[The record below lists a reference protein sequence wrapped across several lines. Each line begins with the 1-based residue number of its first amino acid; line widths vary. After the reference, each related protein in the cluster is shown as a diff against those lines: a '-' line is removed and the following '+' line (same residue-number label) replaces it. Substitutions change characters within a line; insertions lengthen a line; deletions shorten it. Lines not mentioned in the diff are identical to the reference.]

1 MSDML
6 SPIFRLLPSKSQLLI
21 PPPLL
26 IGIGAL
32 GFVGLCSRVNSYLSR
47 RALNG
52 VTATLPWDSE
62 REVVVVT
69 GGSSGIG
76 AAIVELLA
84 HRGIKTLI
92 LDVTEPRE
100 ELRSNTFFFKVD
112 LAKAE
117 AIKSIATNIRS
128 EHGDPTV
135 LINNAGIEFNKPLLG
150 LEESQIRRT
159 FDVNILAHFLLVQE
173 FLPAMV
179 SLNHGHVVSVASLA
193 SFTTSAINVD
203 YALTMSSIFHPG
215 WVRTP
220 LIQKMVDSGVRDGQ
234 ILEPRDVAEKVVN
247 QIISGLGA
255 QVFVP
260 SSHWILP
267 FVRALPC
274 WAQEAI
280 RNQLSVKRIAA
291 LT

>member
-32 GFVGLCSRVNSYLSR
+32 GFVGLCSLVNSYLSR
-47 RALNG
+47 RALND

-100 ELRSNTFFFKVD
+100 ELSMEKHLPRSQ
-112 LAKAE
+112 
-117 AIKSIATNIRS
+117 
-128 EHGDPTV
+128 
-135 LINNAGIEFNKPLLG
+135 
-150 LEESQIRRT
+150 SQ
-159 FDVNILAHFLLVQE
+159 VNITNDGRIEHILL
-173 FLPAMV
+173 
-179 SLNHGHVVSVASLA
+179 
-193 SFTTSAINVD
+193 
-203 YALTMSSIFHPG
+203 
-215 WVRTP
+215 
-220 LIQKMVDSGVRDGQ
+220 
-234 ILEPRDVAEKVVN
+234 
-247 QIISGLGA
+247 
-255 QVFVP
+255 
-260 SSHWILP
+260 
-267 FVRALPC
+267 
-274 WAQEAI
+274 
-280 RNQLSVKRIAA
+280 
-291 LT
+291 

>member
-26 IGIGAL
+26 IGIEAL

-47 RALNG
+47 RALND
-52 VTATLPWDSE
+52 VTAILPWDSE

-84 HRGIKTLI
+84 HRG
-92 LDVTEPRE
+92 
-100 ELRSNTFFFKVD
+100 SNTFFFKVD

-135 LINNAGIEFNKPLLG
+135 LINNAGIEFNKPMFG

-179 SLNHGHVVSVASLA
+179 SGNHGHVVSVASLA

-203 YALTMSSIFHPG
+203 TKFAALAFYEGLSQELRHIYNAP
-215 WVRTP
+215 
-220 LIQKMVDSGVRDGQ
+220 GVRN
-234 ILEPRDVAEKVVN
+234 PRVAR
-247 QIISGLGA
+247 S
-255 QVFVP
+255 
-260 SSHWILP
+260 P
-267 FVRALPC
+267 FDSTSFC
-274 WAQEAI
+274 
-280 RNQLSVKRIAA
+280 
-291 LT
+291 